1 MNEIIQSLEVNATN
15 GTENFCYI
23 SEKKLNAIKELS
35 KREQQENLQKENKR
49 LKNIETS
56 LIFIKNRVK
65 QGMTQENINKCAI
78 DFVNSYLKDS
88 DIK

>member
-1 MNEIIQSLEVNATN
+1 MNDIYFDLEDGIYRTYPDGDKAT
-15 GTENFCYI
+15 GYD
-23 SEKKLNAIKELS
+23 IKY
-35 KREQQENLQKENKR
+35 QVENLQKENKR